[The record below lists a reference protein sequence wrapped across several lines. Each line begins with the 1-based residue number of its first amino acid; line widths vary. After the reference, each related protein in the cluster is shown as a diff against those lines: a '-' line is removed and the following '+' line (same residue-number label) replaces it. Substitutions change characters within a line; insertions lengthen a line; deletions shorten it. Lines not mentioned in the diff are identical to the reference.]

1 MRFCAIEI
9 SDDPAFRPATI
20 VSDTITSFQ
29 RPADGDVAVPLPDP
43 PAGRYV
49 RALGM
54 VIDGDCQ
61 PPPKEGIAWIRRNC
75 G

>member
-9 SDDPAFRPATI
+9 SDDPAFRLATI

-29 RPADGDVAVPLPDP
+29 RPADGEIAVPLLDP

-61 PPPKEGIAWIRRNC
+61 PPRPSG
-75 G
+75 